1 MPVDGRGG
9 ERVRFWDRLGLAGI
23 EGQCL
28 VEAKIALGRAAR
40 GPRSRC
46 FPTTHASARPPSPTT
61 TTTTEATEPRPT
73 GTLVW

>member
-28 VEAKIALGRAAR
+28 VEAKIALGRAVRGRDGRGGGAARGAR
-40 GPRSRC
+40 GPRDIGGD
-46 FPTTHASARPPSPTT
+46 AQLSPL
-61 TTTTEATEPRPT
+61 ESVIFERS
-73 GTLVW
+73 